1 MSNLLLEE
9 ISHAATELSKGNKVK
24 GWRPYKRRGKSL
36 EAFFNK
42 RVGWVVKCP
51 VLILDQRTPLF
62 VRVPTIR
69 LNCDWVAQP
78 IVIKN
83 DLKVAC
89 ERIRKQLVSYKGI
102 HPDLHCGNVGWV
114 KIAGELVPRLFD
126 W

>member
-1 MSNLLLEE
+1 MSILLSALVQ
-9 ISHAATELSKGNKVK
+9 AVNELSKGNEVR
-24 GWRPYKRRGKSL
+24 GWHAYKRRGKPL
-36 EAFFNK
+36 QAFFNK
-42 RVGWVVKCP
+42 KLGWVVKCP

-102 HPDLHCGNVGWV
+102 HPDLHCGNVGWHENTAV
-114 KIAGELVPRLFD
+114 MFD